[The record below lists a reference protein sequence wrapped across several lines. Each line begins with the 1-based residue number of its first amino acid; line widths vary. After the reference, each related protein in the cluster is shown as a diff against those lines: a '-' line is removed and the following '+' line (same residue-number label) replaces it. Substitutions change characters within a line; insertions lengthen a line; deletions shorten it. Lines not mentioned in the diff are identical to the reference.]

1 MKKTIKINLSGFIF
15 NLDDDAY
22 DRLNVY
28 LETIIN
34 HFRDREG
41 GKEIVDDIETRIAEI
56 FQEMTGDKKQVV
68 TLEDI
73 NEVIR
78 IMGEPEELING
89 DDYEEE
95 KEKVYYTTRERK
107 RLYRD
112 PDNAVFGGVCGGLG
126 AYMNIDPVI
135 IRVLF
140 VVFTLATGLFGL
152 LYIILW
158 IAVPKAETAAQ
169 KLEMRGERVTISNIE
184 KTIKEEYKNVKKNF
198 TRARESKEFQKTR
211 NVLDE
216 IFHVL
221 GKIIVVSIKIVLIII
236 GFGLIIGAISALM
249 GITGVFFFGH
259 DLLDADF
266 LTPGY
271 LSLQDFLSFFLEP
284 PTASLFIFS
293 LLLAISIPLIALIY
307 GIIKLTFRFR
317 ANDRV
322 LGLIALVLW
331 ILSVVFISFVAINEG
346 MNYRQSSRFSSDRD
360 LEGFTGDTL
369 VILIN
374 QPEVAEENFS
384 AWIFSYQDEQ
394 PFFADIDQGKI
405 YAKIELD
412 IEESR
417 GGKYKLQLENRA
429 WGRSYADAREAA
441 GRIDYHWSL
450 EGNKLLLDPY
460 FTQDRSS
467 VHRQEVDVT
476 VLVPQGKYIQLDEQ
490 TRYLLEGVESAEDLW
505 DNELAGHT
513 WVMSEDGLK

>member
-22 DRLNVY
+22 DKLNAY

-41 GKEIVDDIETRIAEI
+41 GKEIVEDIESRIAEI
-56 FQEMTGDKKQVV
+56 FQEMTGEKKEVI
-68 TLEDI
+68 TLEDV

-78 IMGEPEELING
+78 IMGEPEELINE
-89 DDYEEE
+89 DDFEEDQ
-95 KEKVYYTTRERK
+95 KRVYYTTRERK

-112 PDNAVFGGVCGGLG
+112 PDNAIFGGVCGGLG
-126 AYMNIDPVI
+126 AYMNIDPVVF
-135 IRVLF
+135 RVLF
-140 VVFTLATGLFGL
+140 VILTLATGLFGL

-158 IAVPKAETAAQ
+158 ITVPKAETAAQ

-184 KTIKEEYKNVKKNF
+184 KTIKEEYKNVKKSF
-198 TRARESKEFQKTR
+198 AKARESKEFQKTR

-216 IFHVL
+216 IFQVL
-221 GKIIVVSIKIVLIII
+221 GKIIVVSIKVLLIII
-236 GFGLIIGAISALM
+236 GFGLIIGAVTALM
-249 GITGVFFFGH
+249 GITGVFFFGPGMF
-259 DLLDADF
+259 DTGF
-266 LTPGY
+266 LSPGY
-271 LSLQDFLSFFLEP
+271 LSLQDFLSFFLDP
-284 PTASLFIFS
+284 ATASLFLFS
-293 LLLAISIPLIALIY
+293 LLLALAIPLVALIY
-307 GIIKLTFRFR
+307 GIIRLTFRFR

-346 MNYRQSSRFSSDRD
+346 MNYRQSARFSSARD
-360 LEGFTGDTL
+360 LDGFTGDTL
-369 VILIN
+369 VVLIN

-394 PFFADIDQGKI
+394 FFFADIENGKI
-405 YAKIELD
+405 YAKIQLD
-412 IEESR
+412 IEESLWK
-417 GGKYKLQLENRA
+417 KYKLQLENRA
-429 WGRSYADAREAA
+429 WGRSYTDAGKAA
-441 GRIDYHWSL
+441 RRIDYNWSL

-460 FTQDRSS
+460 FTQDRLS
-467 VHRQEVDVT
+467 VHRQELDVT
-476 VLVPQGKYIQLDEQ
+476 VFVPEGKYIYLDEQ

-505 DNELAGHT
+505 ESELAGHT